1 MASFQHLCMHCMQ
14 PIDPAHPRCP
24 HCGYDNAQVQHAPY
38 LPKGAVLA
46 GRYLV
51 GKVISLAADSAVY
64 VGQDLQ
70 TMQTVHI
77 REYLPEKLLTRAEG
91 ECEVQVRMNC
101 ELVYQNG
108 MGAFSALWQT
118 LQKNATHAAL
128 PQVYAV
134 LFLNATVYAVTAAL
148 DCISLAEYMRQPDHV
163 LSWHDCCV
171 AFKPVFRAL
180 AALHAQGILHLAISS
195 SCVYVGADG
204 RLHLGG
210 FTIPQTKT
218 DLAAF
223 HTAPAPHFAP
233 IEQQN
238 GTLSPDPVSDV
249 YAIMAVFFLCLT
261 GTVPP
266 NAPDRLLSDDLALP
280 VDVARTLPPNAIDTL
295 YAALQLYP
303 QRRLPTMDALL
314 QRLYPQEYMPAPVEP
329 GTDVSVED
337 DYELAPEDEDLLFD
351 LDGEPSQKKEP
362 SAGLLG
368 LEAFLA
374 ILVIGT
380 MLFCTLYSTFLYQR
394 MEIPLLDSILAPLT
408 FLPLNS
414 DDETTVPSTRP
425 TAETDENEP
434 TKEMVTVPN
443 CLSLTY
449 SDLTTNLTL
458 SRNFDF
464 RIEFESSET
473 VRKNAVISQNL
484 TANTTV
490 PKGTT
495 LIVTVSSGMPM
506 VELRDVV
513 GYNYIDAYE
522 MLTKDGFK
530 VEKIML
536 KNDGTHEMG
545 TVYTMSLVAGLS
557 FEKGTSVSLSVWDST
572 GLVDAGP

>member
-1 MASFQHLCMHCMQ
+1 MASFQQLCMQCMQ
-14 PIDPAHPRCP
+14 PIDPALARCP
-24 HCGYDNAQVQHAPY
+24 HCGYDNAQVQRAPY

-51 GKVISLAADSAVY
+51 GKAIAHAADSAVY
-64 VGQDLQ
+64 VGQNLQ
-70 TMQTVHI
+70 TMQVVRI
-77 REYLPEKLLTRAEG
+77 REYLPQKLITRGEG
-91 ECEVQVRMNC
+91 ESEVRVRTNC
-101 ELVYQNG
+101 ELVYQSG
-108 MGAFSALWQT
+108 LSAFSNLWQT
-118 LQKNATHAAL
+118 IQKNATHAAL

-134 LFLNATVYAVTAAL
+134 LTLNATAYAVTAAL
-148 DCISLAEYMRQPDHV
+148 DCISLADYMRQPEHV
-163 LSWHDCCV
+163 LPWHDCCT
-171 AFKPVFRAL
+171 AFKPVLRAL
-180 AALHAQGILHLAISS
+180 AALHAQGICHHAISS
-195 SCVYVGADG
+195 SCVFVGADG

-223 HTAPAPHFAP
+223 HTDPAPHFAP
-233 IEQQN
+233 MEQQS
-238 GTLSPDPVSDV
+238 GTQPLDESADV

-261 GTVPP
+261 GTAPP
-266 NAPDRLLSDDLALP
+266 NAPDRMLSDDLALP
-280 VDVARTLPPNAIDTL
+280 VDVARTLPPDAIETL

-314 QRLYPQEYMPAPVEP
+314 LRLYPTEFIPAPPEP
-329 GTDVSVED
+329 EPQAQTPD
-337 DYELAPEDEDLLFD
+337 DYELTPEDETLLFD
-351 LDGEPSQKKEP
+351 IDGEQEDKKEP

-425 TAETDENEP
+425 TAETRENEP

-443 CLSLTY
+443 CLELSY
-449 SDLTTNLTL
+449 SDLNGNLTFA
-458 SRNFDF
+458 RNFDF
-464 RIEFESSET
+464 RVEFESSEH
-473 VRKNAVISQNL
+473 VQKNAVIRQNL
-484 TANTTV
+484 TPNTSV

-495 LIVTVSSGMPM
+495 LIVTVSSGKPT

-522 MLTKDGFK
+522 MLTSDGFQ
-530 VEKIML
+530 VEKILL
-536 KNDGTHEMG
+536 KNDGTHDVG
-545 TVYTMSLVAGLS
+545 TVYTMSLVAGLR
-557 FEKGTSVSLSVWDST
+557 FEKGTTVSLSVWDGT
-572 GLVDAGP
+572 GY

>member
-280 VDVARTLPPNAIDTL
+280 VDVARTLPPDAIDTL

-337 DYELAPEDEDLLFD
+337 DYELAPEDEELLFD
-351 LDGEPSQKKEP
+351 LDGEPGQKKEA

-425 TAETDENEP
+425 TAETNENEP

-449 SDLTTNLTL
+449 SDLTSNLTL
-458 SRNFDF
+458 ARNFDF

-495 LIVTVSSGMPM
+495 LIVTVSSGQPT

-522 MLTKDGFK
+522 MLTADGFQ
-530 VEKIML
+530 VEKILL
-536 KNDGTHEMG
+536 KNDGTHEAG
-545 TVYTMSLVAGLS
+545 EVYTMSLVAGLR
-557 FEKGTSVSLSVWDST
+557 FEKGTTVSLSVWDAT
-572 GLVDAGP
+572 GLTETP